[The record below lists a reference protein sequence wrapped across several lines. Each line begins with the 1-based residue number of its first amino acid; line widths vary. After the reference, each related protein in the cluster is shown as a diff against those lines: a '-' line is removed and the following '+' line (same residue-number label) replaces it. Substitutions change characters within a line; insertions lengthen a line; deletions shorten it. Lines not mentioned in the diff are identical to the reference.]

1 MDNLPCY
8 NFKRG
13 KHDIRIY
20 SLQKKWW
27 YYLVLALSI
36 LCSFLLLDYYEIYT
50 YDDV

>member
-20 SLQKKWW
+20 SLQKKMV
-27 YYLVLALSI
+27 VLFGLSVRYI
-36 LCSFLLLDYYEIYT
+36 MLCFAARLL
-50 YDDV
+50 